1 MKKHTLIGAEIIGKM
16 EQFKEEPLMQ
26 TAYEIC
32 RWHHERYGGTGYP
45 DRLGGE
51 DIAEIARIISVADA
65 YDAMTST
72 RSYRDCLPQNVV
84 REEIQRGRGRQFDPQ
99 FADIM
104 LHIIDEDTSYE
115 LHE

>member
-1 MKKHTLIGAEIIGKM
+1 MLSEHLMTKRTEISCSIRSVVSTDIYGDSYGVV
-16 EQFKEEPLMQ
+16 LML
-26 TAYEIC
+26 T
-32 RWHHERYGGTGYP
+32 
-45 DRLGGE
+45 
-51 DIAEIARIISVADA
+51 
-65 YDAMTST
+65 DAMTST

-104 LHIIDEDTSYE
+104 LRIIDEDTSYE

>member
-1 MKKHTLIGAEIIGKM
+1 MY
-16 EQFKEEPLMQ
+16 
-26 TAYEIC
+26 YE
-32 RWHHERYGGTGYP
+32 RW
-45 DRLGGE
+45 
-51 DIAEIARIISVADA
+51 IARIISVADA